1 LLLPALPQATRPQA
15 PEAPARSLTRW
26 TRIAHEP
33 FEIVAGVRELPDGR
47 ILVADRAAG
56 QLFVVDRGS
65 GAPRAITRTGDGPGE
80 LRGVDRLLA
89 LGGDSSLAVH
99 EAGRRWLLLVE
110 ERVVATSTPI
120 ELGRIPP
127 LRIIGADTLGRLVFL
142 RPLGFRRSPGIPYTE
157 SQANAESLLVLL
169 RARGPARDLS
179 RDLSRGVLPDG
190 RADTVARL
198 RGRAQGQT
206 LARRDKPP
214 PASRW
219 LLENPLAAE
228 EQSFLF
234 RDGWLAVARAAPYRV
249 DWRAPNGAVVRGP
262 ALRFDRVVVDPDM
275 RRAIIRAHW
284 PTVDPPF
291 APAEL
296 PEWPATL
303 PPFLN
308 DALVGMPDGRLAI
321 RRADDP
327 RRPRV
332 RYDVVD
338 RAGIPRLRIE
348 VPARIALVLWGRDG
362 VYGVETDEDL
372 AQWLV
377 WHPWSGD

>member
-1 LLLPALPQATRPQA
+1 
-15 PEAPARSLTRW
+15 
-26 TRIAHEP
+26 
-33 FEIVAGVRELPDGR
+33 VG
-47 ILVADRAAG
+47 
-56 QLFVVDRGS
+56 
-65 GAPRAITRTGDGPGE
+65 
-80 LRGVDRLLA
+80 
-89 LGGDSSLAVH
+89 
-99 EAGRRWLLLVE
+99 

-120 ELGRIPP
+120 ERGRIPP

-169 RARGPARDLS
+169 RARGSARYLA
-179 RDLSRGVLPDG
+179 RGVLPDG

-214 PASRW
+214 PASLW
-219 LLENPLAAE
+219 LLENPLAVE
-228 EQSFLF
+228 EQALLF

-262 ALRFDRVVVDPDM
+262 ALRFDRVVVDPDV
-275 RRAIIRAHW
+275 RRAISRAHW